1 MNWLQ
6 CSACRIAG
14 ITLTQEMGR
23 AGMSALDA
31 IRKLS
36 ADYETA
42 HLAGDGKA
50 LARLF
55 GDDAV
60 IIPPGK
66 PAIPHHTWAIMGD
79 SQSSSGLLRESPT
92 PTGNSNHTS
101 HLYMSYH
108 PLYAPSAGWSSPIA
122 RQAHSFKVERG
133 RSPSADCASGK
144 SCPLQPSSLRGP
156 NQGVGLVDIGRH

>member
-1 MNWLQ
+1 
-6 CSACRIAG
+6 
-14 ITLTQEMGR
+14 
-23 AGMSALDA
+23 MSALDA

-66 PAIPHHTWAIMGD
+66 PAIEGRKPID
-79 SQSSSGLLRESPT
+79 EFFSGITGGTGLKTETLRVEVHGSIAYAYGT
-92 PTGNSNHTS
+92 NS
-101 HLYMSYH
+101 
-108 PLYAPSAGWSSPIA
+108 WSEND
-122 RQAHSFKVERG
+122 ER
-133 RSPSADCASGK
+133 RYFHY
-144 SCPLQPSSLRGP
+144 
-156 NQGVGLVDIGRH
+156 VDIYSLEDGEWKFQLLSWNSSEGISQD